1 MQPIQNQNVMNDAAP
16 GSDIPALLADAC
28 TRATR
33 YLHDIQLRRVFPF
46 EKDIAALARLRGPM
60 PIHPEE
66 PRRILALL
74 DEEGSPA
81 TVASNG
87 PRYFGFVNGAALPVC
102 IAAQSLAAAW
112 DQNSALRI
120 MSPAAAVFEDVAL
133 SWLIELFGL
142 PSDCGAALV
151 TGAMSANL
159 TGLAAARHALL
170 LRTGWDVEN
179 DGLFRAP
186 ELTVVVSEES
196 HVTVRKALALLGLG
210 RSRVTVVSA
219 DAQGK
224 MRADKLPPLDER
236 TIVCLQ
242 AGNVN
247 TGACDPIRE
256 ICTMAA
262 GARAWV
268 HIDGAFGLWARVEP
282 GHAALVDGLEL
293 ADSCA
298 TDAHKWLNVPYDCGI
313 AFVRDAVSLRAS
325 MAAPAA
331 YLLSGGEREPMHH
344 SPDSSR
350 RARGVEVW
358 AALRF
363 LGRTGVRDL
372 IRRGCDLAQEFAT
385 ALRGAGYSVLN
396 EVVLNQVLVSFGD
409 AATTQEVIRR
419 VQREGTCWCGG
430 TVWQGQTAMRISISS
445 WMTTSE
451 DVERSVR
458 AIVAAA
464 RAVQRADSPA

>member
-1 MQPIQNQNVMNDAAP
+1 MLPIQS
-16 GSDIPALLADAC
+16 SDISALLADAC
-28 TRATR
+28 SRATR
-33 YLHDIQLRRVFPF
+33 YLNEIENRRVFPSD
-46 EKDIAALARLRGPM
+46 KDLAALERLREPM
-60 PIHPEE
+60 PQHPED
-66 PRRILALL
+66 PSRILALL
-74 DEEGSPA
+74 DEVGSPA
-81 TVASNG
+81 TVATNAR
-87 PRYFGFVNGAALPVC
+87 RYFGFVNGAAYPVC

-120 MSPAAAVFEDVAL
+120 MSPAAAAFEDVAL
-133 SWLIELFGL
+133 AWLIELFGL
-142 PSDCGAALV
+142 PPDSGAALV
-151 TGAMSANL
+151 TGAMSANF

-170 LRTGWDVEN
+170 KRAGWDVEN

-186 ELTVVVSEES
+186 ELHVVVGAEA
-196 HVTVRKALALLGLG
+196 HVTLHKSLALLGLG
-210 RSRVTVVSA
+210 KSRVTVVGA
-219 DAQGK
+219 DAQGR
-224 MRADKLPPLDER
+224 MRPDKLPRLDEL

-256 ICTMAA
+256 ICTIAA
-262 GARAWV
+262 RAGAWV
-268 HIDGAFGLWARVEP
+268 HIDGAFGLWARVDP
-282 GHAALVDGLEL
+282 RRAALVDGLEL
-293 ADSCA
+293 ADSSA

-313 AFVRDAVSLRAS
+313 VFVRDVASLKAS
-325 MAAPAA
+325 MAAPAS
-331 YLLSGGEREPMHH
+331 YLLSGGEREPMHQ

-363 LGRTGVRDL
+363 LGRDGVCDL
-372 IRRGCDLAQEFAT
+372 IRRCCHLAREFAT
-385 ALRGAGYSVLN
+385 GLKDAGFSVLN

-409 AATTQEVIRR
+409 TATTEEVIRR

-430 TVWQGQTAMRISISS
+430 TVWQGKTAMRISVSS

-451 DVERSVR
+451 DVERSVQ

-464 RAVQRADSPA
+464 CAVRGVTVA

>member
-1 MQPIQNQNVMNDAAP
+1 MQPIQGSVPLNDTT
-16 GSDIPALLADAC
+16 PALLANAC

-33 YLHDIQLRRVFPF
+33 YIHEIKTRRVFPSDQ
-46 EKDIAALARLRGPM
+46 EIATLERLREPM
-60 PIHPEE
+60 PMHADDPS
-66 PRRILALL
+66 RILALL
-74 DEEGSPA
+74 DEVGSPA

-87 PRYFGFVNGAALPVC
+87 GRYFGFVNGAAFPVC

-112 DQNSALRI
+112 DQNAALRI

-142 PSDCGAALV
+142 PPDCGAALV
-151 TGAMSANL
+151 TGATSANL
-159 TGLAAARHALL
+159 TGLAAARHVLL
-170 LRTGWDVEN
+170 SRAGWDVEN

-186 ELTVVVSEES
+186 ELNVIVGEES

-219 DAQGK
+219 DAQGR
-224 MRADKLPPLDER
+224 MRADKLPCLDER
-236 TIVCLQ
+236 TIVCVQ

-262 GARAWV
+262 HAGAWV

-282 GHAALVDGLEL
+282 GRAALVDGLEL

-313 AFVRDAVSLRAS
+313 AFVRDAASLRAS
-325 MAAPAA
+325 MAAPAS
-331 YLLSGGEREPMHH
+331 YLLSGDEREPMYH

-363 LGRTGVRDL
+363 LGRAGVRDL

-385 ALRGAGYSVLN
+385 ALRGAGFSVLN
-396 EVVLNQVLVSFGD
+396 DVVLNQVLVSFGD
-409 AATTQEVIRR
+409 AAMTEEVIRR
-419 VQREGTCWCGG
+419 IQREGTCWCGG
-430 TVWQGQTAMRISISS
+430 TVWQRKTAMRISISS
-445 WMTTSE
+445 WMTSSE
-451 DVERSVR
+451 DVERSVQ

-464 RAVQRADSPA
+464 RAVRGED